1 MQSAK
6 GPQGELAKAVS
17 TALETLTSQAE
28 LVKKGVQALPAQNM
42 EGKVGRCAI
51 CIKTLHSCW
60 GEGGGLETTLL
71 FSLHSSYQAACTLII
86 MLTAYTSHL
95 VCV

>member
-1 MQSAK
+1 MTEATQSLMQSAK

-42 EGKVGRCAI
+42 EGKVCKGCAI
-51 CIKTLHSCW
+51 CINTPH
-60 GEGGGLETTLL
+60 L
-71 FSLHSSYQAACTLII
+71 F
-86 MLTAYTSHL
+86 
-95 VCV
+95 